1 MIEEAKKAI
10 SKAKIA
16 LMTKKDAV
24 FFTVICFSLKHEI
37 DETIPTACTNGKY
50 IKYNPQFVLSL
61 TQEELVFLMLH
72 ETLHVAYAH
81 MSRLSNRDVHKFNIA
96 ADYVIN
102 LQLVERGYSM
112 PKDGLLD
119 KQYANMSA
127 EQVYNLLSSNS
138 IKNLPMEDLV
148 SNNSPEL
155 AEEIN
160 DILIRASIQAK
171 QAGDSIGSI
180 PGELQRFLETLV
192 KPKLPW
198 QRILQKYLTTT
209 IKEDYSYRKPNK
221 RYLPQY
227 YLPTLRS
234 KGMPAIT
241 IGIDSSGS
249 VSDADF
255 RQFISE
261 VAKILTTLKPKEI
274 NLVLFDTKIIS
285 VNKVKTVSELL
296 KVTFTGKGGTRILP
310 MIEWVNNNKTTVAI
324 VITDGHFIHPMEHSK
339 IPWIW
344 AIYDNQGFKPKFGK
358 VINFK
363 L

>member
-1 MIEEAKKAI
+1 
-10 SKAKIA
+10 
-16 LMTKKDAV
+16 
-24 FFTVICFSLKHEI
+24 
-37 DETIPTACTNGKY
+37 
-50 IKYNPQFVLSL
+50 
-61 TQEELVFLMLH
+61 
-72 ETLHVAYAH
+72 
-81 MSRLSNRDVHKFNIA
+81 
-96 ADYVIN
+96 
-102 LQLVERGYSM
+102 
-112 PKDGLLD
+112 
-119 KQYANMSA
+119 
-127 EQVYNLLSSNS
+127 
-138 IKNLPMEDLV
+138 
-148 SNNSPEL
+148 
-155 AEEIN
+155 
-160 DILIRASIQAK
+160 
-171 QAGDSIGSI
+171 
-180 PGELQRFLETLV
+180 
-192 KPKLPW
+192 
-198 QRILQKYLTTT
+198 
-209 IKEDYSYRKPNK
+209 
-221 RYLPQY
+221 
-227 YLPTLRS
+227 
-234 KGMPAIT
+234 MPAIT